1 MVDDIINRVKIF
13 LGCKSDAALARKIGM
28 SPQNFLS
35 QKKTGSAEKEAYRVA
50 VSEGANPDWLRTGK
64 GEMKAAPDPGA
75 DYWKNKYITCM
86 EELNEARKKIDSLTA
101 SPMDAA
107 GRNTAAGQ

>member
-1 MVDDIINRVKIF
+1 MVDELINRVKIF
-13 LGCKSDAALARKIGM
+13 LGCKSDAALARALGM

-50 VSEGANPDWLRTGK
+50 VAMGANPDWLSTGK
-64 GEMKAAPDPGA
+64 GQMRAAPDPGA
-75 DYWKNKYITCM
+75 EYWKNKYIACM
-86 EELNEARKKIDSLTA
+86 EELNETRKKIDLLTA
-101 SPMDAA
+101 PSTNAA